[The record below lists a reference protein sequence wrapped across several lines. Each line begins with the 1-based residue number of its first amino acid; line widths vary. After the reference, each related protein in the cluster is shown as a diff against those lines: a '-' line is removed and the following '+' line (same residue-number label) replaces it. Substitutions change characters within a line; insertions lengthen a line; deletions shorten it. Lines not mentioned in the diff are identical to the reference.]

1 MAFLLGGVDLSI
13 DCVGSKSSLDLSLRT
28 TKAGGRVVLA
38 GLPTHGADLTPVWF
52 RELELVGA
60 YTSGAER
67 LRDGTEQH
75 TFDLALDL
83 AGDAP
88 LEGVVGAVYPLRRWR
103 EALDHAL
110 DAGRLGTMKVALDP
124 RAEG

>member
-1 MAFLLGGVDLSI
+1 VAI
-13 DCVGSKSSLDLSLRT
+13 DCVGSKASLDLALRT
-28 TKAGGRVVLA
+28 TRAGGRVVLA

-52 RELELVGA
+52 RELEVVGA
-60 YTSGAER
+60 YTSGAETM
-67 LRDGTEQH
+67 RDGSQQH
-75 TFDLALDL
+75 TFELSMDL

-110 DAGRLGTMKVALDP
+110 DAGRLGTMKVAFDP